1 MIDDATIGTVTK
13 VMTVD
18 GAQRSQKICDNDY
31 DEIIHVGGEA
41 KE

>member
-1 MIDDATIGTVTK
+1 VIDDATIGNREKGNDCGRGTK
-13 VMTVD
+13 KP
-18 GAQRSQKICDNDY
+18 KICDNDY